1 MATKP
6 LTYPESQTTK
16 PNQPGQDEWQEV
28 KSVVL
33 WQWTRQDQVFEG
45 IFASI
50 EVENLTDQT
59 TSEIKHV
66 EAYYFDMP
74 SGDRCKI
81 RETADLKQKIT
92 PKLLGYKLRIRYKS
106 DNTEGQK
113 KGQSPMK
120 VFRVEQAKNIT
131 PGYEHL
137 QKAA

>member
-6 LTYPESQTTK
+6 LTYE
-16 PNQPGQDEWQEV
+16 NQPKPGQDEWQEV

-33 WQWTRQDQVFEG
+33 WQWTRQGQVFEG
-45 IFASI
+45 TFASI
-50 EVENLTDQT
+50 EVENLADQT
-59 TSEIKHV
+59 TNQTKHV

-92 PKLLGYKLRIRYKS
+92 SKLLGYKLRIRYES
-106 DNTEGQK
+106 DMPNTKEN
-113 KGQSPMK
+113 QSPMK
-120 VFRVEQAKNIT
+120 VFKVEQAKKIT

-137 QKAA
+137 QAA